1 MIGVLVVT
9 HGSIGEALLT
19 SATQILGNPQ
29 PQTATLS
36 VWRQDDPDDLVLR
49 ARELLDT
56 LDAGD
61 GVLVITDIFGATPGN
76 VVSRLLEDGKVEGVS
91 GASLPMLL
99 RVLTGRNGSKENK
112 LRAAVERALSGGA
125 EGVIHMN
132 TDRCL
137 DA

>member
-19 SATQILGNPQ
+19 SAAQILGNPPAQ
-29 PQTATLS
+29 VATLS

-49 ARELLDT
+49 ARELLES

-76 VVSRLLEDGKVEGVS
+76 VVSRLLQDGRIEGVS
-91 GASLPMLL
+91 GVSLPMLL
-99 RVLTGRNGSKENK
+99 RVLSKRK
-112 LRAAVERALSGGA
+112 GPLSAAVQRALSGGA
-125 EGVIHMN
+125 EGVVHMN
-132 TDRCL
+132 TDRCC

>member
-19 SATQILGNPQ
+19 SAAQILGNPPAQ
-29 PQTATLS
+29 VATLS

-49 ARELLDT
+49 ARELLES

-61 GVLVITDIFGATPGN
+61 GVLVLTDIFGATPGN
-76 VVSRLLEDGKVEGVS
+76 VVSRLLEDGRVEGVS

-99 RVLTGRNGSKENK
+99 RVLTSRNGS
-112 LRAAVERALSGGA
+112 LAGAVKRALSGGA
-125 EGVIHMN
+125 EGVVYMN
-132 TDRCL
+132 SDRCI
-137 DA
+137 DC